1 MKTTNILPTD
11 REAWLALRGKD
22 ITSTDVAAL
31 FELSPYKTRLQL
43 WHQKTGGLSDT
54 VEENERMRWGNRL
67 QDAIAR
73 GIAEDMGWDVRA
85 RNVYSRIDERRIGSS
100 FDFEIL
106 GHEDGPGLL
115 EIKNVDFLV
124 FRDKWSDE
132 DGVVE
137 APAHIELQLQHQLLV
152 TGRSWGV
159 IAALVA
165 GNTIKYCIRKADPEV
180 HAQILDE
187 VARFW
192 VSVESGV
199 APEPH
204 YPEDA
209 NVVAKLHARANPGEV
224 IDATGDMETD
234 DLVSRYREVSSNIK
248 SLEDIKDSLKAQLLT
263 RIGTAEKVLGNGW
276 SISAGMIEAKEVPAF
291 VRQAYRNFR
300 VNTKKSSK

>member
-1 MKTTNILPTD
+1 MKRTSILPTD
-11 REAWLALRGKD
+11 KDAWLALRGQD

-31 FELSPYKTRLQL
+31 FGLSPYKTRLQL
-43 WHQKTGGLSDT
+43 WHQKTGGLTDT

-73 GIAEDMGWDVRA
+73 GIAEDMEWDVRA
-85 RNVYSRIDERRIGSS
+85 RNVYTRIDERRIGSS
-100 FDFEIL
+100 FDFEIV

-124 FRDKWSDE
+124 FRDKWSEE

-165 GNTIKYCIRKADPEV
+165 GNDLKYCIRRADADL
-180 HAQILDE
+180 HSQIIDE
-187 VARFW
+187 SARFW
-192 VSVESGV
+192 ASVASGV

-209 NVVAKLHARANPGEV
+209 NVVAKLHARANAGEIV
-224 IDATGDMETD
+224 DATGDIETD
-234 DLVSRYREVSSNIK
+234 DLVSRYRHVSSEIK
-248 SLEDIKDSLKAQLLT
+248 GLEDIKDTIKAQLLE

-300 VNTKKSSK
+300 VNTKKSK